1 MVTPGSVGQTLH
13 VRVGQSLFFDTNE
26 AISRVYVD
34 NPAVLQSYASSPQ
47 QVIVSGLVTGMAT
60 VVLWGVHGENTA
72 YSIVVDVDVERLQE
86 AFESQFPMDKIL
98 VSADQNSIILRGYVT
113 SQEEFTQASK
123 LAAGFAKNIAN
134 SLRVAP
140 PHLRQVRLDVKFAEV
155 DRSKAEQLG
164 FNLLS
169 LGKNVAM
176 TGTGQYQTFG
186 SPTLTNSG
194 PSITS
199 TVSSPVNLM
208 LYSQELN
215 IGAAVQDM
223 QSRQVL
229 QILAEP
235 TIAALSGHTGTFL
248 SGGRFPFPM
257 VQGGGSGGGQTSISV
272 QFMPYGVS
280 LNFLPVVIED
290 GTIRLHVAPEV
301 SALDYTNEVSIAG
314 YTIPAI
320 SSRKAETDIELR
332 DGQTFALTGLLDLRL
347 TDQFQRMPGIA
358 SLPIIGQL
366 FKSKSGQR
374 SSTELLVLVTA
385 HIVDEISNPDPT
397 PTAPKPA
404 IPYMQPSAFDK
415 AFPGKK

>member
-235 TIAALSGHTGTFL
+235 TIAALRAHGNL
-248 SGGRFPFPM
+248 PLRRK
-257 VQGGGSGGGQTSISV
+257 
-272 QFMPYGVS
+272 VS
-280 LNFLPVVIED
+280 LSD
-290 GTIRLHVAPEV
+290 GSRRRKWRWADFH
-301 SALDYTNEVSIAG
+301 
-314 YTIPAI
+314 I
-320 SSRKAETDIELR
+320 SSVHALR
-332 DGQTFALTGLLDLRL
+332 REPQ
-347 TDQFQRMPGIA
+347 
-358 SLPIIGQL
+358 LPA
-366 FKSKSGQR
+366 R
-374 SSTELLVLVTA
+374 CYRRWNDSTA
-385 HIVDEISNPDPT
+385 RCS
-397 PTAPKPA
+397 
-404 IPYMQPSAFDK
+404 
-415 AFPGKK
+415 